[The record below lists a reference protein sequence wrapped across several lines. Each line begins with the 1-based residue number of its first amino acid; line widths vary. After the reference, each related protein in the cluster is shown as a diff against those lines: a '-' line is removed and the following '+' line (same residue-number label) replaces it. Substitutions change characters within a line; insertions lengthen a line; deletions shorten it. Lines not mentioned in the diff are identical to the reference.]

1 MSQYVLYSK
10 FSGVG
15 FGSVAF
21 ERDDLILVDEITP
34 NTCFT
39 PEMERPMIVRPKDVI
54 ERGDNRYHMAD
65 AMLTANRLSR
75 PEPSQ
80 DAIIAAARKRL
91 KECAS

>member
-15 FGSVAF
+15 FGSIAL

-39 PEMERPMIVRPKDVI
+39 PERIRPVIVRPKEVI
-54 ERGDNRYHMAD
+54 ERGDNRYHMQSA
-65 AMLTANRLSR
+65 ALTANGLAR

-91 KECAS
+91 KEWAS